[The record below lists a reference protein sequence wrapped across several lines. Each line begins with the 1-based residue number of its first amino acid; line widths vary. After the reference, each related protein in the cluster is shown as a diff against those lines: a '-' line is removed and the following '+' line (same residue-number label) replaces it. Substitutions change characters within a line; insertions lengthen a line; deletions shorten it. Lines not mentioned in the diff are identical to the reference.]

1 MIKRCLAVA
10 VLMRVSGSSF
20 RSIWNIKNLPPSQRE
35 GVLSFTSP
43 PGIPGDAC
51 RFKMNSHPRL
61 VAAAEALSMRE
72 INARK

>member
-10 VLMRVSGSSF
+10 VLMCVSGSSF

-43 PGIPGDAC
+43 PGIPGDAH
-51 RFKMNSHPRL
+51 RFKINCRPRL
-61 VAAAEALSMRE
+61 FAAAEALSIRE
-72 INARK
+72 INAQE